1 MLDTSRV
8 AARLT
13 AVRAFADRIGL
24 RVQLETRLA
33 CLGRY
38 AEPRRTLCTLFP
50 DFEAYAFSFVME
62 AEIAGGGLGTWFKGR
77 LTVHVP
83 HDVRSPGAF
92 PAFAVVVTPPLGW
105 SIDPDP
111 MRAARAS
118 RRHV

>member
-8 AARLT
+8 AARLE
-13 AVRAFADRIGL
+13 AARAFADRIGL

-33 CLGRY
+33 YLGWY
-38 AEPRRTLCTLFP
+38 AEPRRTLCTLFS
-50 DFEAYAFSFVME
+50 DFEKHAFSFVME
-62 AEIAGGGLGTWFKGR
+62 AEIAGGGLAIWFKGR
-77 LTVHVP
+77 LTVHIP
-83 HDVRSPGAF
+83 HDVQSPGAF
-92 PAFAVVVTPPLGW
+92 PTFAVGVTPPLGW